1 MSGTGGTS
9 LDVGDV
15 DGDGDLDLW
24 VGSTVPEPALYLNNG
39 AGKFVAR
46 PGALPQACS
55 AKHARFADVDNDGD
69 VDMLMLCTDM
79 LLYVNSGNGEFAK
92 MTNWLQN
99 EDGTSPE
106 GGFTSLW
113 NAEFTDVDN
122 DNDLDILVETETG
135 WALLLNSARG
145 EAVEAVKL
153 LDPGTGGSSYP
164 IEAAAFGD
172 VNGDGYP
179 DILVASSMVRR
190 ARVHMRGQVGIARYR
205 STPGYHRPLGFRSD
219 ACRVMHAF
227 FLQVSR
233 PNLLYINN
241 PKTRMFE
248 ASTDSGLTTSTQGS
262 CRRYDD
268 ADPVPGGTTVNVHYM
283 ARAIRFADF
292 DGDGDQDVFMTPS
305 VGKDGTKG
313 IFNHGCAP
321 RMFMNDGDGTFAE
334 VKLSTTMQSRLESKA
349 FFSAPFTMD
358 VRAMDIEV
366 GDLDGDGLPDLVV
379 AQSALR
385 SDTVDGVGNGDDL
398 FPDAVGGIEIY
409 LNSAQRF
416 GEPTLIPFPAGQE
429 AAYNW
434 YGNQVQLGDLD
445 GDGALDILFAFVAC
459 GNAICVPP
467 ACTLVCGE
475 TVTGE
480 TRTDH
485 RAIFWN
491 NGSASFTLDEGALT
505 PLGTALSNTITDA
518 LIFDMDNDGRMDIGF
533 GTVGTNEFYRNLG
546 NRKFEWVANSALTTE
561 LTPRR
566 TPLTNGVSQYAQ
578 RDPGST
584 LAAGDYDQDGLMDL
598 LVGRRN
604 GGRTELFRGVGGG
617 AFSRV
622 PDATSSNAKLSSLE
636 ANDVAFADIDLDG
649 DLDLLV
655 TGYVA
660 NGLHSYD
667 FIGFHSVYSF
677 DRCAENY
684 GAVPGVGTRA
694 CVLCPMISVGFGDV
708 CMECP
713 ESRVRMA
720 TPETPSGE
728 CTLCTGSLTR
738 LQGEQ
743 ECTACPACPLGYYC
757 DNEDSLGVDC
767 GEEYYADGP
776 KKCLEGF
783 YGETEG
789 QIASSC
795 TGPCNSGHYCP
806 AGSTKPA
813 PESCMP
819 QHFLMYDLSNTSN
832 PEPLCQSCNGTLR
845 SPTGQS
851 SWYGSPSIAGEVH
864 PYGKDGDLTGLTK
877 CWNYTRLPT
886 GVTLET
892 LPLQDNHWRQFN
904 WSLII
909 LPCLKDGVC
918 LGGDPVA
925 DVPFQCRAGHEGPF
939 CAACSNNYY
948 MQAGMCKEC
957 DGSSQL
963 AFVPFYILLLLV
975 ALVIA
980 FVIYKACAGSEADTG
995 DLVERIGNFGASV
1008 TSDGATAVAAA
1019 VQDVTTEAA
1028 AAVRDVTIE
1037 AAIATAE
1044 VTQEKNRFARL
1055 YLHINK
1061 RGPQIMVKVK
1071 ILIALYQ
1078 VLNGIGLVFSIPYP
1092 SFYESSLAVIEGIV
1106 SIELPQVMPLACIYP
1121 WFDLYMLLLVKTI
1134 GPLVGIAGLC
1144 LLGALLDALTCCASE
1159 SRKRIVKSLKQS
1171 STDAIFFML
1180 FLIYPSVSSTIFSVF
1195 VCEEL
1200 PNGDSYLRLDF
1211 TIRCDDDDRP
1221 FWVFW
1226 AVISSIVYPLGIPL
1240 MYAYLLC
1247 YKYRPQL
1254 EVEKTAEIM
1263 KVYRNRLA
1271 EFAGKDARELMS
1283 MTGPLC
1289 EEDLANIAMG
1299 DNDSPSVQDL
1309 RNKLGP
1315 FETAFPEEAAAMPW
1329 HVDWDSRRDENVPLP
1344 SYVRKLISGYERRTY
1359 WFEIF
1364 ECLRKVMLVGLPVF
1378 FTPGSTGQLTLGLLI
1393 CFFTYGVYNHFA
1405 PFVESS
1411 DDILQTVCQVQIF
1424 FALLSSIILK
1434 VDPDQEDN
1442 ANILTIM
1449 LFVPPFLGLYLETPL
1464 PEELQKLYD
1473 YARGRCKFPYHGKT
1487 ERETEASARSAQ
1499 VPAAGL

>member
-1 MSGTGGTS
+1 
-9 LDVGDV
+9 
-15 DGDGDLDLW
+15 
-24 VGSTVPEPALYLNNG
+24 
-39 AGKFVAR
+39 
-46 PGALPQACS
+46 
-55 AKHARFADVDNDGD
+55 
-69 VDMLMLCTDM
+69 ML
-79 LLYVNSGNGEFAK
+79 
-92 MTNWLQN
+92 
-99 EDGTSPE
+99 
-106 GGFTSLW
+106 
-113 NAEFTDVDN
+113 
-122 DNDLDILVETETG
+122 
-135 WALLLNSARG
+135 
-145 EAVEAVKL
+145 
-153 LDPGTGGSSYP
+153 
-164 IEAAAFGD
+164 
-172 VNGDGYP
+172 
-179 DILVASSMVRR
+179 
-190 ARVHMRGQVGIARYR
+190 
-205 STPGYHRPLGFRSD
+205 
-219 ACRVMHAF
+219 
-227 FLQVSR
+227 
-233 PNLLYINN
+233 
-241 PKTRMFE
+241 
-248 ASTDSGLTTSTQGS
+248 
-262 CRRYDD
+262 
-268 ADPVPGGTTVNVHYM
+268 
-283 ARAIRFADF
+283 
-292 DGDGDQDVFMTPS
+292 
-305 VGKDGTKG
+305 
-313 IFNHGCAP
+313 
-321 RMFMNDGDGTFAE
+321 MNDGNGTFAE
-334 VKLSTTMQSRLESKA
+334 VELSTTMQSRLTSRP
-349 FFSAPFTMD
+349 FWIGAPFDMD

-366 GDLDGDGLPDLVV
+366 GDLDGDGFPDLVV

-385 SDTVDGVGNGDDL
+385 GDTVGPTGVGNGDYL

-416 GEPTLIPFPAGQE
+416 GEPTLIPFPGQE
-429 AAYNW
+429 AAYW

-459 GNAICVPP
+459 GNATCVPP
-467 ACTLVCGE
+467 ACTLVCDPNEG
-475 TVTGE
+475 G
-480 TRTDH
+480 TDH

-491 NGSASFTLDEGALT
+491 DGSASFTLDEGALT

-546 NRKFEWVANSALTTE
+546 NRKFEWVANSTLTTE

-566 TPLTNGVSQYAQ
+566 TPQTNGAWSGQ
-578 RDPGST
+578 RAPGST

-598 LVGRRN
+598 MVGRRN

-622 PDATSSNAKLSSLE
+622 PDATSSNVKLSSLE

-660 NGLHSYD
+660 DESLRYD
-667 FIGFHSVYSF
+667 LTGFHYVYSF

-694 CVLCPMISVGFGDV
+694 CVLCPMMSVGFGDV

-713 ESRVRMA
+713 ESRVRTA
-720 TPETPSGE
+720 TPQTPSGE
-728 CTLCTGSLTR
+728 CTLCSGSLTR

-743 ECTACPACPLGYYC
+743 ECKACPSCPLGYYC
-757 DNEDSLGVDC
+757 DNKDALGVDC
-767 GEEYYADGP
+767 GEEYYPGGP
-776 KKCLEGF
+776 QKCLEGF

-789 QIASSC
+789 QVAPSC

-806 AGSTKPA
+806 AGSTEPA
-813 PESCMP
+813 PASCTP
-819 QHFLMYDLSNTSN
+819 QHFLMYDQSNTSN
-832 PEPLCQSCNGTLR
+832 PTPLCQSCNGTLR

-864 PYGKDGDLTGLTK
+864 PYGEEGDLTGLTK
-877 CWNYTRLPT
+877 CWNYTSLPT
-886 GVTLET
+886 GITLET

-904 WSLII
+904 WSLTI

-939 CAACSNNYY
+939 CAACSDNYF
-948 MQAGMCKEC
+948 MQAGMCEEC
-957 DGSSQL
+957 DGSSEL

-975 ALVIA
+975 AVVIA
-980 FVIYKACAGSEADTG
+980 FVIYKACVGSEADTDG
-995 DLVERIGNFGASV
+995 LVQRVGNFGASV
-1008 TSDGATAVAAA
+1008 ASDGATAVVAA

-1028 AAVRDVTIE
+1028 AAVQDVTIE

-1044 VTQEKNRFARL
+1044 VTQEKSRFARL
-1055 YLHINK
+1055 YLYINK

-1078 VLNGIGLVFSIPYP
+1078 ILNGIGLVFSIPYP

-1106 SIELPQVMPLACIYP
+1106 SIELPQVMPMACIYP

-1159 SRKRIVKSLKQS
+1159 SRKRIIKSLKQS
-1171 STDAIFFML
+1171 GTDAIFFIL

-1211 TIRCDDDDRP
+1211 RCRCNDDGRP

-1226 AVISSIVYPLGIPL
+1226 AVISTIVYPLGIPCL
-1240 MYAYLLC
+1240 YAYLLC

-1254 EVEKTAEIM
+1254 EVEKMAETM
-1263 KVYRNRLA
+1263 KVNRDRLA

-1289 EEDLANIAMG
+1289 ADDLADIAKG
-1299 DNDSPSVQDL
+1299 DNGSPSVQDL
-1309 RNKLGP
+1309 RKELGP
-1315 FETAFPEEAAAMPW
+1315 FKTAFPEEAAAMPW

-1344 SYVRKLISGYERRTY
+1344 SYVRKLIGGYERRTY

-1378 FTPGSTGQLTLGLLI
+1378 FKPGSTGQLTLGLLI
-1393 CFFTYGVYNHFA
+1393 CFFTYGLYCHFG
-1405 PFVESS
+1405 PFVEDS

-1434 VDPDQEDN
+1434 ADPDQEDT
-1442 ANILTIM
+1442 ANILAIM
-1449 LFVPPFLGLYLETPL
+1449 LFVPPLLGLYLETPL
-1464 PEELQKLYD
+1464 PGELQKLYH
-1473 YARGRCKFPYHGKT
+1473 YARGRCKFPYRGKT
-1487 ERETEASARSAQ
+1487 ERETKGSVQ
-1499 VPAAGL
+1499 VPAAGPSDAGA